1 MSTGLGPT
9 SLEKSLPS
17 AYYCSAEIYEREK
30 ESIFSQEW
38 FCAGREEDLP
48 ANTRILKPTDGITD
62 MRANPNR
69 LTIVIGEDGR
79 IVDAIWD

>member
-1 MSTGLGPT
+1 M
-9 SLEKSLPS
+9 
-17 AYYCSAEIYEREK
+17 
-30 ESIFSQEW
+30 
-38 FCAGREEDLP
+38 
-48 ANTRILKPTDGITD
+48 RILKPTDGITD